1 MPITR
6 LSMDDGEFLDVP
18 TFLRKFEQRA
28 SGLMWLLGAGA
39 SRASG
44 IKTAGDMIWD
54 FKSRLYRSDRKIPAS
69 AVSDLGDSQIR
80 RLLQNFFDT
89 SGAFPLPDSEE
100 EYAYYFEATYPSAQ
114 DRRRYIDDMMR
125 GAKPGYG
132 HIALAHL
139 LKLDLARIVWTT
151 NFDRVVEDA
160 VATVMGT
167 GSQIT
172 VGDLGEPQRVRTA
185 FSQQR
190 WPIYGKLHGDFQS
203 ENLKNTNTELAA
215 QDAVMRDI
223 LIDSCRNQGLIVAGY
238 SGRDSSVMEALR
250 AAINNGAGFPNGLF
264 WVVRGQ
270 DNIYGAV
277 SQLIEEAKAAGVD
290 AAFVQA
296 ESFDEFLSDII
307 RYHPSTEKLL
317 IDLDD
322 KRSLAARK
330 IDLSVRTPCDPFV
343 RMNAVPV
350 LEYPKICRLIDCD
363 IGGAAEIQRRLAA
376 ANSHLVASRINKGVL
391 AFGDDA
397 EIKRVFAHDNVR
409 SLDTHGIIADRLT
422 FESGERSLLRDA
434 LFQSLQA
441 HCGLVLSSERH
452 RHIFRADGGNANFHM
467 APLTKATGRLSGTVP
482 KLELTWAEA
491 CRIRLDFR
499 LGRLWLL
506 LNPFVT
512 IDSAEDTPE
521 AKMQVAKE
529 FVRERRARRYNSQS
543 NAILDGWIQAI
554 FGERRKPVTLG
565 IDGGTGI
572 GASFEVSPVT
582 GYSGLSR

>member
-1 MPITR
+1 MNEV
-6 LSMDDGEFLDVP
+6 DFLDVP

-28 SGLMWLLGAGA
+28 AGLMWLLGAGA

-80 RLLQNFFDT
+80 QLLQNFFDV
-89 SGAFPLPDSEE
+89 SGAFPSLNSEE
-100 EYAYYFEATYPSAQ
+100 EYACYFEATYPAAQ

-132 HIALAHL
+132 HMALAHL
-139 LKLDLARIVWTT
+139 LKLDLARIIWTT
-151 NFDRVVEDA
+151 NFDRVIEDA
-160 VATVMGT
+160 VGTVMGT

-203 ENLKNTNTELAA
+203 ENLKNTADKLAK
-215 QDAVMRDI
+215 QDAGMRDI
-223 LIDSCRNQGLIVAGY
+223 LIDACRNQGLIVAGY
-238 SGRDSSVMEALR
+238 SGRDASVIEALQG
-250 AAINNGAGFPNGLF
+250 AINDGSGFPNGLF

-270 DNIYGAV
+270 DNIYEGV
-277 SQLIEEAKAAGVD
+277 SRLIEAAKTAGVD

-296 ESFDEFLSDII
+296 ESFDEFLSDIV
-307 RYHPSTEKLL
+307 RYHTSTEKLL
-317 IDLDD
+317 ITLDD
-322 KRSLAARK
+322 KRSLAPRK
-330 IDLSVRTPCDPFV
+330 IDLSARSPCDPFV

-350 LEYPKICRLIDCD
+350 LAYPKTCRLIDCD
-363 IGGAAEIQRRLAA
+363 IGGAREIQERIATAKSR
-376 ANSHLVASRINKGVL
+376 LVASRINKGVL
-391 AFGDDA
+391 AFGDDT
-397 EIKRVFAHDNVR
+397 EIKRVFADDNVR
-409 SLDTHGIIADRLT
+409 SLDTHSIIADRLT

-434 LFQSLQA
+434 LFQSLSA
-441 HCGLVLSSERH
+441 HCGLNLATERH
-452 RHIFRADGGNANFHM
+452 RHIFRADGGHPNFDL
-467 APLTKATGRLSGTVP
+467 APLTKATVRLSGIVP
-482 KLELTWAEA
+482 KTDVPWTEA

-499 LGRLWLL
+499 LGQLWLL
-506 LNPFVT
+506 LNPFVI
-512 IDSAEDTPE
+512 IDYAEDMPE
-521 AKMQVAKE
+521 VTAQAGKE

-554 FGERRKPVTLG
+554 FGERRKPVSLG

-572 GASFEVSPVT
+572 GASFEISPVT

>member
-1 MPITR
+1 MPTTNW
-6 LSMDDGEFLDVP
+6 SMSEVEFLDVP

-69 AVSDLGDSQIR
+69 AVSDLGDTQIR
-80 RLLQNFFDT
+80 RLLQNFFDAST
-89 SGAFPLPDSEE
+89 TYPPLDSEQ
-100 EYAYYFEATYPSAQ
+100 EYAHYFEATYPAAQ

-132 HIALAHL
+132 HMALAHL
-139 LKLDLARIVWTT
+139 LNLDLARVIWTT
-151 NFDRVVEDA
+151 NFDRVIEDA
-160 VATVMGT
+160 VGVVMGT

-203 ENLKNTNTELAA
+203 ENLKNTAAELAG

-223 LIDSCRNQGLIVAGY
+223 LIDTCRNQGLIVAGY
-238 SGRDSSVMEALR
+238 SGRDSSVMEALQS
-250 AAINNGAGFPNGLF
+250 AINDGSGFPNGLF

-270 DNIYGAV
+270 DNIYEGV
-277 SQLIEEAKAAGVD
+277 SRLVEAAKAAGID

-296 ESFDEFLSDII
+296 ESFDELLSDII

-317 IDLDD
+317 ITLDD
-322 KRSLAARK
+322 KRSLAPRK

-350 LEYPKICRLIDCD
+350 LEFPKTCRLIDCD
-363 IGGAAEIQRRLAA
+363 IGGAREIQERIAA
-376 ANSHLVASRINKGVL
+376 ANSRIVASRINKGVL
-391 AFGDDA
+391 AFGDDT
-397 EIKRVFAHDNVR
+397 EIKRVFADDNVR

-434 LFQSLQA
+434 MFQSLA
-441 HCGLVLSSERH
+441 DHCGLTLANERH
-452 RHIFRADGGNANFHM
+452 RHIFRADGEHSKFDL

-482 KLELTWAEA
+482 NSNLPWAEA

-506 LNPFVT
+506 LNPFVI
-512 IDSAEDTPE
+512 IDAAEGTPD
-521 AKMQVAKE
+521 ATMQAAKE

-554 FGERRKPVTLG
+554 FGERRKPITLG
-565 IDGGTGI
+565 IEGGTGI
-572 GASFEVSPVT
+572 GASFEISPVT

>member
-1 MPITR
+1 VGKIAVSKVA
-6 LSMDDGEFLDVP
+6 LLDVP

-80 RLLQNFFDT
+80 QLLQNFFDA
-89 SGAFPLPDSEE
+89 SGAFPSLNSEE
-100 EYAYYFEATYPSAQ
+100 EYACYFEATYPAAQ

-132 HIALAHL
+132 HMALAHL
-139 LKLDLARIVWTT
+139 LKLDLARIIWTT
-151 NFDRVVEDA
+151 NFDRVIEDA
-160 VATVMGT
+160 VGTVMGT

-203 ENLKNTNTELAA
+203 ENLKNTADELAK
-215 QDAVMRDI
+215 QDAGMRDI
-223 LIDSCRNQGLIVAGY
+223 LIDACRNQGLIVAGY
-238 SGRDSSVMEALR
+238 SGRDASVMEALQG
-250 AAINNGAGFPNGLF
+250 AINNGCGFPNGLF

-270 DNIYGAV
+270 DNLYEGV
-277 SQLIEEAKAAGVD
+277 SRLIEAAKTAGVD

-296 ESFDEFLSDII
+296 ESFDEFLSDIV
-307 RYHPSTEKLL
+307 RYHPLTEKLL
-317 IDLDD
+317 ITLDD
-322 KRSLAARK
+322 KRSLAPRK
-330 IDLSVRTPCDPFV
+330 IDLSARSPCDPFV

-350 LEYPKICRLIDCD
+350 LAYSKTCRLIDSD
-363 IGGAAEIQRRLAA
+363 IGGAREIQERIATAKSR
-376 ANSHLVASRINKGVL
+376 LVASRIKKGVL

-397 EIKRVFAHDNVR
+397 EIKRVFADDNVR
-409 SLDTHGIIADRLT
+409 SLDTHSIIADRLT

-434 LFQSLQA
+434 LFQSLSA
-441 HCGLVLSSERH
+441 HCGLNLATERH
-452 RHIFRADGGNANFHM
+452 RHIFRADGGHPNFDL
-467 APLTKATGRLSGTVP
+467 APLTKATERLSGIVP
-482 KLELTWAEA
+482 RTDVPWAEA

-499 LGRLWLL
+499 LGQLWLL
-506 LNPFVT
+506 LNPFVI
-512 IDSAEDTPE
+512 IDYAEDMPE
-521 AKMQVAKE
+521 VSAQAGKE
-529 FVRERRARRYNSQS
+529 FVRERRARRYNSQT

-554 FGERRKPVTLG
+554 FGERRKPVSLG

-572 GASFEVSPVT
+572 GASFEISPVT

>member
-6 LSMDDGEFLDVP
+6 LSMDDDEFLDVP

-100 EYAYYFEATYPSAQ
+100 EYAHYFEATYPSAQ

-132 HIALAHL
+132 HIALAQL

-238 SGRDSSVMEALR
+238 SGRDSSVMEAMR

-277 SQLIEEAKAAGVD
+277 SRLIEEAKAAGVD

-350 LEYPKICRLIDCD
+350 LDYPKICRLIDCD
-363 IGGAAEIQRRLAA
+363 IGGAADIQQRLAA

-441 HCGLVLSSERH
+441 HSRLVLSSERH
-452 RHIFRADGGNANFHM
+452 RHIFRADGGNSNFDI

-482 KLELTWAEA
+482 KCELKWAEA
-491 CRIRLDFR
+491 CRVRLDFR

-572 GASFEVSPVT
+572 GASFEISPVT

>member
-1 MPITR
+1 MNEV
-6 LSMDDGEFLDVP
+6 DFLDVP

-28 SGLMWLLGAGA
+28 AGLMWLLGAGA

-54 FKSRLYRSDRKIPAS
+54 FKSRLYRSGRKIPAS

-80 RLLQNFFDT
+80 QLLQNFFDV
-89 SGAFPLPDSEE
+89 SGAFPSLNSEE
-100 EYAYYFEATYPSAQ
+100 EYACYFEATYPAAQ

-132 HIALAHL
+132 HMALAHL
-139 LKLDLARIVWTT
+139 LKLDLARIIWTT
-151 NFDRVVEDA
+151 NFDRVIEDA
-160 VATVMGT
+160 VGTVMGT

-203 ENLKNTNTELAA
+203 ENLKNTADELAK
-215 QDAVMRDI
+215 QDAGMRDI
-223 LIDSCRNQGLIVAGY
+223 LIDACRNQGLIVAGY
-238 SGRDSSVMEALR
+238 SGWDASVMEALQG
-250 AAINNGAGFPNGLF
+250 AINDGSGFPNGLF

-270 DNIYGAV
+270 DNVYEGV
-277 SQLIEEAKAAGVD
+277 SRLIEAAKTAGVD

-296 ESFDEFLSDII
+296 ESFDEFLSDIV

-317 IDLDD
+317 ITLDD
-322 KRSLAARK
+322 KRSLAPRK
-330 IDLSVRTPCDPFV
+330 IDLSARSPCDPFV

-350 LEYPKICRLIDCD
+350 LAYPKTCRLIDCD
-363 IGGAAEIQRRLAA
+363 IGGAREIQERIATAESR
-376 ANSHLVASRINKGVL
+376 LVASRINKGVL
-391 AFGDDA
+391 AFGDDT
-397 EIKRVFAHDNVR
+397 EIKRIFADDNVR
-409 SLDTHGIIADRLT
+409 SLDTHSIIADRLT

-434 LFQSLQA
+434 LFQSLSA
-441 HCGLVLSSERH
+441 HCGLNLATERH
-452 RHIFRADGGNANFHM
+452 RHIFRADGGHPNFDL
-467 APLTKATGRLSGTVP
+467 APLTKATGRLSGIVP
-482 KLELTWAEA
+482 KTDVPWAEA

-499 LGRLWLL
+499 LGQLWLL
-506 LNPFVT
+506 LNPFVI
-512 IDSAEDTPE
+512 IDYAEDMPE
-521 AKMQVAKE
+521 VSAQAGKE

-543 NAILDGWIQAI
+543 NAILDGWIQVI
-554 FGERRKPVTLG
+554 FGERRKPVSLG

-572 GASFEVSPVT
+572 GASFEISPVT